1 MHAGVCTASAR
12 AAALVGVGIAAVLVG
27 GAGCNRADSFLLVAV
42 GGDLTLQ
49 PTQFQVTVSAG
60 MQNKQFFVPREPA
73 SSPIALPASFSIE
86 LDRDLTGPVTVYVLA
101 VDGGGTA
108 IAEGQTTQTHINAGG
123 ETIVAVTIFPIIMNL
138 IRPEAP

>member
-1 MHAGVCTASAR
+1 MRAGVRRTSAR
-12 AAALVGVGIAAVLVG
+12 SAALVGVGIAAALAG
-27 GAGCNRADSFLLVAV
+27 SAGCNRADSFLLVAV

-49 PTQFQVTVSAG
+49 PAQFQVGVSAG
-60 MQNKQFFVPREPA
+60 MQNKQFSIPRQPA

-108 IAEGQTTQTHINAGG
+108 IAEGQTTQAHINAGG
-123 ETIVAVTIFPIIMNL
+123 ETIVAVTIFPITMNL